1 MEDIEVSVEKSP
13 QRRKAIIALIIA
25 AVSQVLLAVI
35 LFLIPP
41 LIPDFVFSIHIALT
55 FLEIVVISLLSTPN
69 YNLGIVFLVMI
80 LVAIFFRRMRWPV
93 TGILN
98 TIGFSGLALFS
109 FSYAAI
115 FLQRFK
121 HNAFLRFIGFASCT
135 VLSIVSL
142 GLLWKN
148 QHWPSANIIL
158 NTGLGIFIPFLFA
171 FVFTLPGSNYINWN
185 KNERL
190 LFFRVI
196 VIPMI
201 FVYTL
206 CVLMFVMPDLWT
218 AITRRPLTPFE
229 MSDFELFVKPGIYLR

>member
-1 MEDIEVSVEKSP
+1 MKDIEVMVRKSP
-13 QRRKAIIALIIA
+13 KRRKAIIALIIA
-25 AVSQVLLAVI
+25 AASQVLLAVI

-41 LIPDFVFSIHIALT
+41 LIPDFVFSILMALT
-55 FLEIVVISLLSTPN
+55 FLEIVVISLLATPN

-80 LVAIFFRRMRWPV
+80 LLAIFFRRMRWPV

-98 TIGFSGLALFS
+98 TIGFSGLALFL
-109 FSYAAI
+109 FFFAAI

-121 HNAFLRFIGFASCT
+121 HNAFLRFIGFASCI

-148 QHWPSANIIL
+148 MHWPLASIIL

-218 AITRRPLTPFE
+218 AITRRLLPPFE

>member
-1 MEDIEVSVEKSP
+1 MKDIEFSVSKSP
-13 QRRKAIIALIIA
+13 KRRKAIIALIIA
-25 AVSQVLLAVI
+25 AASQVLLAVI

-41 LIPDFVFSIHIALT
+41 LIPDFVFSILAALT
-55 FLEIVVISLLSTPN
+55 FLEIVVIGWLSTPN
-69 YNLGIVFLVMI
+69 YNIGIVFLLMVI
-80 LVAIFFRRMRWPV
+80 VAIFFRRMRWPV
-93 TGILN
+93 TGILY

-109 FSYAAI
+109 FSFAAI

-121 HNAFLRFIGFASCT
+121 QNSFLRFIGFASCI

-148 QHWPSANIIL
+148 MHWPSADIIL

-185 KNERL
+185 KSERII
-190 LFFRVI
+190 FFRVI

-206 CVLMFVMPDLWT
+206 CVLMFVMPDLWN
-218 AITRRPLTPFE
+218 AITRRLLPPFE